1 MRSQSSGVAVHPD
14 CVQQFNTGLKL
25 GKKIKYMI
33 FNLNKDNTEIVIEK
47 TSDSGDYDQFVSE
60 LPEFECRWAIY
71 DLEFEKEGG
80 GIRNK
85 IVFISWCVLLVCGP
99 EAHTDPDLR

>member
-1 MRSQSSGVAVHPD
+1 
-14 CVQQFNTGLKL
+14 
-25 GKKIKYMI
+25 MI